1 MVDFVKDSTS
11 DFIAGIKDHLDE
23 AAAQVIGG
31 GSGAVTNEAS
41 DKEVDRITKAVI
53 QSVKGAKDYGI
64 STAAFI
70 DGKFRLVSD
79 FDIDSA
85 MEKKLEQ
92 SAKKLGSVKESL
104 DEAAKSKLHFFVP
117 SKFESDLKSKLKE
130 LGIKFNFY
138 PKASGGD
145 KTSFLFQSG
154 SDFSDA
160 KTLARGLTK
169 DQVTEST
176 KYEQFT
182 DSYTRVDETVST
194 TAGAYRNIDGSL
206 FETKDAANIAM
217 GELGLSETHRIAPR
231 RPNDVLEYVLV
242 PNSVKRV
249 DEAKSKEASAVLK
262 LMDADEDG
270 DYQKALAAVLKANP
284 HADKKKLEKE
294 LDKYI

>member
-23 AAAQVIGG
+23 AAAQIIGG
-31 GSGAVTNEAS
+31 GSGGVTNEAFGANTFS
-41 DKEVDRITKAVI
+41 ANPKHAETVSAMPKITMHDIEGVMKLKGVDEETFFVIRSGWDNTTDIHRFDRKSNAYLVGRYWRGLKLAELHTEDTYGLKQAKKNYNTVRLRLNKELR
-53 QSVKGAKDYGI
+53 VKGK
-64 STAAFI
+64 
-70 DGKFRLVSD
+70 
-79 FDIDSA
+79 
-85 MEKKLEQ
+85 
-92 SAKKLGSVKESL
+92 
-104 DEAAKSKLHFFVP
+104 
-117 SKFESDLKSKLKE
+117 
-130 LGIKFNFY
+130 N
-138 PKASGGD
+138 
-145 KTSFLFQSG
+145 
-154 SDFSDA
+154 
-160 KTLARGLTK
+160 
-169 DQVTEST
+169 EST

-249 DEAKSKEASAVLK
+249 DEGKSKEASAVLK